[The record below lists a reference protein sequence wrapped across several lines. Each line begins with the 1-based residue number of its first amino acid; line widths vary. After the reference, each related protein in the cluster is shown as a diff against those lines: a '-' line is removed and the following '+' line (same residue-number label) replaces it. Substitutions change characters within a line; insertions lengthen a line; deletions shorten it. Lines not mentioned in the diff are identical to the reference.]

1 VRLRVLAFPCAGVVD
16 WWLLL
21 LPKRLRKYAAAIA
34 KRGEEGKNA

>member
-1 VRLRVLAFPCAGVVD
+1 VD
-16 WWLLL
+16 WWLLLL